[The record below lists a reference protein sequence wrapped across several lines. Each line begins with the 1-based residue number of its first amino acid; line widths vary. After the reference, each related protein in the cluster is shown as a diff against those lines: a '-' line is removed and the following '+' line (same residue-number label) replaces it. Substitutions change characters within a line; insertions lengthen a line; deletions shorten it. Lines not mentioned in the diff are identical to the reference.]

1 MIIGWHRTYHL
12 CTLVVLISLTVIGL
26 APKLGPDVVEYLFA
40 LPLIFCGA
48 IQFLHTPVG
57 LHFLS
62 GHSTALFSGLLAT
75 LLPPP
80 TAILTAWQSCCRL
93 TVLITT
99 ALLRCC
105 EEQRY
110 HARATAFPVVEKRS
124 STPLA
129 QAVMAYRGGIRPPPT
144 QRTNQ

>member
-1 MIIGWHRTYHL
+1 MIIGRRRIYHL
-12 CTLVVLISLTVIGL
+12 CTLVVLIGLTVIGL
-26 APKLGPDVVEYLFA
+26 APKLGPDVVGYLFA

-62 GHSTALFSGLLAT
+62 SHSTTLVSGLIAT

-110 HARATAFPVVEKRS
+110 RARATDFPVVEKIPS
-124 STPLA
+124 PTLE
-129 QAVMAYRGGIRPPPT
+129 AVMACRGGIRPPPT
-144 QRTNQ
+144 QQINR